1 MPNSSEYFE
10 TRRFETLSNTIF
22 AVAMTLLA
30 YRIPTAQFLNG
41 VPVWSTMWAA
51 YHEQIVALLLSFVVA
66 GMFWFSHQRRLA
78 YEPLMTRSIVFL
90 NLLFLLSVIA
100 LPITSGLL
108 GRYGDA
114 RDVVVL
120 YCGHLAVTSGLN
132 AILWLLASIRH
143 GQSDRA
149 VGSIFATV
157 IFIAATLVALVASQ
171 TDIAKF
177 ILCGAFAAP
186 VIDTIRAARK
196 RDSRQVHPTKREKL

>member
-1 MPNSSEYFE
+1 MPNSSEFFE

-30 YRIPTAQFLNG
+30 YRVPTPEFLNG
-41 VPVWSTMWAA
+41 APDWSTMWAA

-78 YEPLMTRSIVFL
+78 YEPLVTRSIVFV
-90 NLLFLLSVIA
+90 NQLFLLSVIA
-100 LPITSGLL
+100 LPKTSGLL

-120 YCGHLAVTSGLN
+120 YCAHLAVTSGLN
-132 AILWLLASIRH
+132 AILWLLASMPH
-143 GQSDRA
+143 GQPDRA
-149 VGSIFATV
+149 VGSIFAT
-157 IFIAATLVALVASQ
+157 IILIAATLVALVASQ

-186 VIDTIRAARK
+186 VIDTIRAARG
-196 RDSRQVHPTKREKL
+196 RDSRRVQTTTREKL